1 VRNGKITV
9 KYDAKGGYAASY
21 NSAKNELTL
30 SFTYAA
36 TYNRNALIVHE
47 CVHAAMDVQ
56 HQKFKLIDH
65 MTSEAAGYIAQCMFL
80 ITKMTP
86 QEYSNRLR
94 SRRHAPT
101 DKIFRPAWNIALAY
115 HTGARISSNDLVDL
129 ETALR
134 THPWYAGKSD
144 KISNFDGVHQKAAN
158 AQNAGHGHA
167 H

>member
-1 VRNGKITV
+1 MRNGKITV

-101 DKIFRPAWNIALAY
+101 DKIFARPGTSPW
-115 HTGARISSNDLVDL
+115 RITPAPGSAPTTWS
-129 ETALR
+129 TWR
-134 THPWYAGKSD
+134 RR
-144 KISNFDGVHQKAAN
+144 
-158 AQNAGHGHA
+158 
-167 H
+167 